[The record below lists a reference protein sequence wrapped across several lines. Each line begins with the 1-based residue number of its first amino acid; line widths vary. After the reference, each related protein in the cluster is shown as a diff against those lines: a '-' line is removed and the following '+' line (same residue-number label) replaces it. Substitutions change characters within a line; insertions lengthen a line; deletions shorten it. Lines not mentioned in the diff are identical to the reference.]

1 MSEVFA
7 TPARARRDGSLA
19 ETRARLGNGRAV
31 RREWPGMSP
40 FSVSVHHGPYLLL
53 VATGDGT
60 LDDLMGLVDLAQR
73 LSSEKGY
80 RRVLA
85 DLISINVLFS
95 EDEYRQLQRHAVE
108 VLFHLDRMAYTVPAC
123 YATGKPSPPALHG
136 GVAVRTFS
144 DLGQAC
150 QWIAT

>member
-1 MSEVFA
+1 M
-7 TPARARRDGSLA
+7 
-19 ETRARLGNGRAV
+19 AV
-31 RREWPGMSP
+31 HLDHLRMSP

-60 LDDLMGLVDLAQR
+60 LADLMGLVDLAQR
-73 LSSEKGY
+73 LSREKGY
-80 RRVLA
+80 TRVLA

-95 EDEYRQLQRHAVE
+95 DEEYRELQRHAVQ
-108 VLFHLDRMAYTVPAC
+108 VLFELERMAYTVPAC
-123 YATGKPSPPALHG
+123 YATGKPLPPAPRG

-150 QWIAT
+150 HWIAS